1 MERDSLDG
9 EKLVN
14 YLKIY
19 PDEGVAKY
27 AHQKV
32 MELND
37 ALALREQ
44 NSLVF
49 NGIPYSIAYEYNRR
63 KAINYA
69 PPKNPKDDREVSF
82 GLPHEKII
90 AFSALFLKYA
100 FKRTVKCRD
109 ENGSVVDGIGNV
121 YDLAIEH
128 SFRLERFNNLVG
140 LAYWEMFSQG
150 NAFLFDD
157 WEVMD
162 RQEMIPIRDGVPV
175 APDAMDYTYEFLD
188 GLEYKKGKEYQ
199 TRRAVTRLLDG
210 RNIIFKN
217 PEIEQ
222 VQDQPTI
229 WLEYEMSRAD
239 MESMCGTLK
248 QWPNVPKDFNSINHY
263 TPSKITLFNTER
275 LAKPESRGIMHI
287 MMDKERNRYNIFCNG
302 IMMLPMKT
310 PFTLFYPRNNYPV
323 TNIPCER
330 LTGSIYARGIPAK
343 TKFNADFIDWALKM
357 LAYKFEQGAFP
368 AILAKGRY
376 TLTKDIFRGGQVT
389 HGVQS
394 SDYVKAD
401 PDNKGA
407 TTNDI
412 SFVEMLKDI
421 VENQTVSATSSTDLG
436 ANATAEEVAT
446 LDQNQRDKLAYMLDG
461 MVNGFTDLYTR
472 RAETIESKYTIKQK
486 ETIVAGKPTAV
497 FQNFTVSVS
506 GIDHSVIFDEAMG
519 NEGTDLKAK
528 SYELFQKSFQMK
540 KQGRP
545 TEYHMIDPRVLRERR
560 FSLDIEVQPEKI
572 KDSAIQLQAL
582 WGEFTELL
590 QIFGTNVNMEE
601 LKKIYLETSNRPDT
615 IFQPAALAG
624 QQPNGGLSP
633 IVGGASPTQGQNWQP
648 QGQGQAMQ
656 LEPSPGASV
665 PATRTS
671 PRMSSKAKSAVMGR
685 R

>member
-9 EKLVN
+9 EKLLN

-19 PDEGVAKY
+19 PNEDVAKF
-27 AHQKV
+27 AHAKV

-44 NSLVF
+44 NSIVF
-49 NGIPYSIAYEYNRR
+49 NGIPYSLAYEYNRR

-69 PPKNPKDDREVSF
+69 PPKNPKDDKEVSF

-100 FKRTVKCRD
+100 FKRTTKCRD
-109 ENGSVVDGIGNV
+109 ENGAICTGMGKV

-128 SFRLERFNNLVG
+128 SFRLEKFNNLIG

-150 NAFLFDD
+150 NAFIFDD

-162 RQEMIPIRDGVPV
+162 KCDMVPMYKGKPV
-175 APDAMDYTYEFLD
+175 GADEMDYTYEFLD
-188 GLEYKKGKEYQ
+188 HLTYKKGKEYQ
-199 TRRAVTRLLDG
+199 TRRAVSRLLDG

-217 PEIEQ
+217 PEIND

-229 WLEYEMSRAD
+229 WLEYEMSRSD
-239 MESMCGTLK
+239 MKSMCGTLK
-248 QWPNVPKDFNSINHY
+248 QWANVPKDFNSINHY

-275 LAKPESRGIMHI
+275 LAKPESRGIMHL
-287 MMDKERNRYNIFCNG
+287 MFDRETNHYNIFCNG
-302 IMMLPMKT
+302 IMMLPMET
-310 PFTLFYPRNNYPV
+310 PFTLFYPRGNYPI

-389 HGVQS
+389 HGVQK
-394 SDYVKAD
+394 SDYEKAD

-412 SFVEMLKDI
+412 SFVEMLKEI
-421 VENQTVSATSSTDLG
+421 VENQTVSATGAGDLSS
-436 ANATAEEVAT
+436 NPTAEEVAT
-446 LDQNQRDKLAYMLDG
+446 LDQNQREKLAYMLDG
-461 MVNGFTDLYTR
+461 MVNGFTDLYMR

-486 ETIVAGKPTAV
+486 ETVVDGKKVNV
-497 FQNFTVSVS
+497 FQNFTVSIS
-506 GIDHSVIFDEAMG
+506 GVDHSVAFDDNMG
-519 NEGTDLKAK
+519 AEGTNTKAV
-528 SYELFQKSFQMK
+528 SYQLFQKSFKMK
-540 KQGRP
+540 KEGSP
-545 TEYHMIDPRVLRERR
+545 TEYHLVDPALLRDRR
-560 FSLDIEVQPEKI
+560 FTLDIEVQPEKI
-572 KDSAIQLQAL
+572 KDTAIQLQGL
-582 WGEFTELL
+582 WSEFTELL
-590 QIFGTNVNMEE
+590 QIFGTSVNMED

-615 IFQPAALAG
+615 IFQPAALAAAQG
-624 QQPNGGLSP
+624 GGLSP
-633 IVGGASPTQGQNWQP
+633 ILGGQSPTTGQNWQP

-656 LEPSPGASV
+656 LNPSPGGSA
-665 PATRTS
+665 PARPS
-671 PRMSSKAKSAVMGR
+671 PRMGSKSKAAVMGR
-685 R
+685 H